1 MSDALITLNN
11 ISLSH
16 NGKNVLD
23 DVSFKLHEGEFITLI
38 GPNGAGKSS
47 LIKVL
52 LGVIKQDSGDITY
65 TDNIRL
71 GYTPQTFSANPFIPI
86 SVKDFLTL
94 NQKLDSEFM
103 LKTFELTGIKDL
115 LKSPLKNLSGGE
127 LQKVLLTRALLNK
140 PNVLILDEPA
150 QNLDVENDVSVFFTF
165 EKESNFS
172 LTLARISCGTVA
184 SAPIK
189 SELIDSRVLT
199 TVSSATRESNPC
211 SGFTSESTVVVNCL
225 LASVVLDSNERDNSR
240 VVDCIRSISADVEP
254 SW

>member
-23 DVSFKLHEGEFITLI
+23 DVSFKLHKGEFITLI

-47 LIKVL
+47 LIKIL
-52 LGVIKQDSGDITY
+52 LGVIKQDSGDITF
-65 TDNIRL
+65 TNNIRL

-103 LKTFELTGIKDL
+103 LKTFELTGINDL

-150 QNLDVENDVSVFFTF
+150 QNLDVVGQMQLYKLIQDIHQQQNCAVLMVSHDLHRVM
-165 EKESNFS
+165 KESTQVLCLYHHICCEGLPESILKDEKFNDLF
-172 LTLARISCGTVA
+172 ADQISD
-184 SAPIK
+184 
-189 SELIDSRVLT
+189 LM
-199 TVSSATRESNPC
+199 ATYEHHHNHHH
-211 SGFTSESTVVVNCL
+211 EH
-225 LASVVLDSNERDNSR
+225 
-240 VVDCIRSISADVEP
+240 
-254 SW
+254 

>member
-23 DVSFKLHEGEFITLI
+23 DVSFKLHKGEFVTLI

-47 LIKVL
+47 LIKIL
-52 LGVIKQDSGDITY
+52 LGIIKQDSGDITY
-65 TDNIRL
+65 TNNIRL

-103 LKTFELTGIKDL
+103 MQTFELTGIKEL
-115 LKSPLKNLSGGE
+115 LKLPLKNLSGGE

-150 QNLDVENDVSVFFTF
+150 QNLDIDGQMQLYKLIQDIHQQQNCAVLMVSHDLHRVM
-165 EKESNFS
+165 KES
-172 LTLARISCGTVA
+172 TQ
-184 SAPIK
+184 
-189 SELIDSRVLT
+189 VLCLYHHICCEGLPE
-199 TVSSATRESNPC
+199 SILKDEKFNDLFADQINDLMATYEHHHNHHH
-211 SGFTSESTVVVNCL
+211 EH
-225 LASVVLDSNERDNSR
+225 
-240 VVDCIRSISADVEP
+240 
-254 SW
+254 

>member
-16 NGKNVLD
+16 NGKNVRD
-23 DVSFKLHEGEFITLI
+23 DVSFKLHKGEFVTLI
-38 GPNGAGKSS
+38 GPHGAGKSS
-47 LIKVL
+47 LIKIL

-65 TDNIRL
+65 TNNIRL

-103 LKTFELTGIKDL
+103 MQTFELTGIKEL
-115 LKSPLKNLSGGE
+115 LKLPLKNLSGGE

-150 QNLDVENDVSVFFTF
+150 QNLDIDGQMQLYKLIQDIHQQQNCAVLMVSHDLHRVM
-165 EKESNFS
+165 KES
-172 LTLARISCGTVA
+172 TQ
-184 SAPIK
+184 
-189 SELIDSRVLT
+189 VLCLYHHICCEGLPE
-199 TVSSATRESNPC
+199 SILKDEKFNDLFADQINDLMATYEHHHNHHH
-211 SGFTSESTVVVNCL
+211 EH
-225 LASVVLDSNERDNSR
+225 
-240 VVDCIRSISADVEP
+240 
-254 SW
+254 

>member
-1 MSDALITLNN
+1 MTDALITLNN

-23 DVSFKLHEGEFITLI
+23 DVSFKLHKGEFVTLI

-47 LIKVL
+47 LIKIL

-65 TDNIRL
+65 TNNIRL

-103 LKTFELTGIKDL
+103 LQTFELTGIKEL
-115 LKSPLKNLSGGE
+115 LKLPLKNLSGGE

-150 QNLDVENDVSVFFTF
+150 QNLDIDGQMQLYKLIQDIHQQQNCAVLMVSHDLHRVM
-165 EKESNFS
+165 KES
-172 LTLARISCGTVA
+172 TQ
-184 SAPIK
+184 
-189 SELIDSRVLT
+189 VLCLYHHICCEGLPE
-199 TVSSATRESNPC
+199 SILKDEKFNDLFADQINDLMATYEHHHNHHH
-211 SGFTSESTVVVNCL
+211 EH
-225 LASVVLDSNERDNSR
+225 
-240 VVDCIRSISADVEP
+240 
-254 SW
+254 

>member
-150 QNLDVENDVSVFFTF
+150 QNLDVDGQMQLYKLIQDIPQQQNCAVLMVSHDLHRVM
-165 EKESNFS
+165 KES
-172 LTLARISCGTVA
+172 TQ
-184 SAPIK
+184 
-189 SELIDSRVLT
+189 VLCLYHHICCEGLPE
-199 TVSSATRESNPC
+199 SILKDEKFNDLFADQINDLMATYEHHHNHHH
-211 SGFTSESTVVVNCL
+211 EH
-225 LASVVLDSNERDNSR
+225 
-240 VVDCIRSISADVEP
+240 
-254 SW
+254 

>member
-86 SVKDFLTL
+86 SVKDFLSL

-103 LKTFELTGIKDL
+103 LKTFELTGVKDL

-150 QNLDVENDVSVFFTF
+150 QNLDVDGQMQLYKLIQDIHQQQNCAVLMVSHDLHRVM
-165 EKESNFS
+165 KES
-172 LTLARISCGTVA
+172 TQ
-184 SAPIK
+184 
-189 SELIDSRVLT
+189 VLCLYHHICCEGLPE
-199 TVSSATRESNPC
+199 SILKDEKFNDLFADQINDLMATYEHHHNHHH
-211 SGFTSESTVVVNCL
+211 EH
-225 LASVVLDSNERDNSR
+225 
-240 VVDCIRSISADVEP
+240 
-254 SW
+254 

>member
-1 MSDALITLNN
+1 MSYALITLNN

-115 LKSPLKNLSGGE
+115 LKSPLKNLSGCE

-150 QNLDVENDVSVFFTF
+150 QNLDVDGQMQLYKLIQDIHQQQNCAVLMVSHDLHRVM
-165 EKESNFS
+165 KES
-172 LTLARISCGTVA
+172 TQ
-184 SAPIK
+184 
-189 SELIDSRVLT
+189 VLCLYHHICCEGLPE
-199 TVSSATRESNPC
+199 SILKDEKFNDLFADQINDLMATYEHHHNHHHKH
-211 SGFTSESTVVVNCL
+211 
-225 LASVVLDSNERDNSR
+225 
-240 VVDCIRSISADVEP
+240 
-254 SW
+254 

>member
-103 LKTFELTGIKDL
+103 FKTFELTGVKDL

-150 QNLDVENDVSVFFTF
+150 QNLDVDGQMQLYKLIQDIHQQQNCAVLMVSHDLHRVM
-165 EKESNFS
+165 KES
-172 LTLARISCGTVA
+172 TQ
-184 SAPIK
+184 
-189 SELIDSRVLT
+189 VLCLYHHICCEGLPE
-199 TVSSATRESNPC
+199 SILKDEKFNDLFADQINDLMATYEHHHNHHH
-211 SGFTSESTVVVNCL
+211 EH
-225 LASVVLDSNERDNSR
+225 
-240 VVDCIRSISADVEP
+240 
-254 SW
+254 

>member
-52 LGVIKQDSGDITY
+52 LGVIKQDSGDIKY

-94 NQKLDSEFM
+94 NQKLDSGFM

-150 QNLDVENDVSVFFTF
+150 QNLDVDGQMQLYKLIQDIHQQQNCAVLMVSHDLHRVM
-165 EKESNFS
+165 KES
-172 LTLARISCGTVA
+172 TQ
-184 SAPIK
+184 
-189 SELIDSRVLT
+189 VLCLYHHICCEGLPE
-199 TVSSATRESNPC
+199 SILKDEKFNDLFADQINDLMATYEHHHNHHH
-211 SGFTSESTVVVNCL
+211 EH
-225 LASVVLDSNERDNSR
+225 
-240 VVDCIRSISADVEP
+240 
-254 SW
+254 

>member
-150 QNLDVENDVSVFFTF
+150 QNLDVDGQMQLYKLIQDIHQQQNCAVLMVSHDLHRVM
-165 EKESNFS
+165 KES
-172 LTLARISCGTVA
+172 TQ
-184 SAPIK
+184 
-189 SELIDSRVLT
+189 VLCLYHHICCEGLPE
-199 TVSSATRESNPC
+199 SILKDEKFNDLFADQINDLMATYGHHHNHHHEH
-211 SGFTSESTVVVNCL
+211 
-225 LASVVLDSNERDNSR
+225 
-240 VVDCIRSISADVEP
+240 
-254 SW
+254 